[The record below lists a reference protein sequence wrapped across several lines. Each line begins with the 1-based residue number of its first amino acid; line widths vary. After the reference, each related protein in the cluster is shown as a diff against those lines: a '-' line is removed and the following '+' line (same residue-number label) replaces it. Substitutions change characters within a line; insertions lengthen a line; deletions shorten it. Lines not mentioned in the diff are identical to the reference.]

1 MSEEYNETDPAPAK
15 GMYRKVLMRKGI
27 NDHMVYPPSKVM
39 QPVRARKNG
48 PTAGEGNDPKG
59 MPRP

>member
-1 MSEEYNETDPAPAK
+1 MSEEYNETDPAPAQ

-27 NDHMVYPPSKVM
+27 NDHKVYPPSKVM
-39 QPVRARKNG
+39 QSIAWRSGRAA
-48 PTAGEGNDPKG
+48 AGEGNDPKG